1 MKTRMGTSKTNL
13 NYNILRQE
21 FKDTLKKAFKT
32 NNIELLENKV
42 SQYKKTELDLKPPLD
57 QSYRD
62 ILLHLLSEEVDVAV
76 LKSFVEFSI
85 LSCRKYLNSSTL
97 PVILLGDIFDTL
109 TLDTCQDMFSFV
121 EDNVHVWKEELFF
134 AGCKNNLL
142 RLCNDLLRRLSRTT
156 ATVFCGKILLF
167 LAKFFPFSERSGLNI
182 VSEFNLENITEYG
195 TDSTDDIVTEIISD
209 DQKHV
214 IDFSFYCKF
223 WKLQDYFRNPNQC
236 YDKMQWKTFC
246 AHSLNILNTFQGI
259 KLDYV
264 TSSDKNTSV
273 GYFAKYLTSQ
283 KLLDLQLH
291 DVSFR
296 RSVLLQFLIIFQ
308 YLPSSVKFK
317 PESYELKTDQ
327 KEWIS
332 NTTEKVYDL
341 LKETPPD
348 GERFA
353 DIIKNIL
360 KREELWNAWKND
372 GCPEIKK
379 LLPQSEPGIEK
390 TESSDESPL
399 GDLIRDADQKGKY
412 YLGNAELTKL
422 WNFCP
427 NNLEACK
434 GKDRDFLPSLDD
446 YFTDAIAQ
454 VDSNKVIKDE
464 ESLLRDS
471 NFGWRALRLLARR
484 SPHFF
489 SVTTQHNS
497 LSKYLEMMVYK
508 IAHEKPGRTD
518 ENSQESQSHEIEE
531 NILTE
536 EQGSEDF
543 KQNDHE
549 EFADDNNPR
558 LENKNISDERLQIII
573 EKIAPDWEKLGT
585 KLGYKPDEIGWF
597 KNEHPSRV
605 DQAKHMMHLWFEDDE
620 DANLDNLLYILEG
633 LEMNEAAETVRSEL
647 NNTMES

>member
-1 MKTRMGTSKTNL
+1 MSFFKNNL
-13 NYNILRQE
+13 NFDVLRTE
-21 FKDTLKKAFKT
+21 FKDTLKKAFK
-32 NNIELLENKV
+32 NNNSDLLENKV
-42 SQYKKTELDLKPPLD
+42 SSYKRTELDIKTPLD
-57 QSYRD
+57 QAFRD
-62 ILLHLLSEEVDVAV
+62 ILLDFLGDEVSVSV

-85 LSCRKYLNSSTL
+85 ESCRRHLNTPTL
-97 PVILLGDIFDTL
+97 PVVLLGDIFDTL
-109 TLDTCQDMFSFV
+109 TLDVCQDMFGFV
-121 EDNVHVWKEELFF
+121 EDNVQVWKEDLFF
-134 AGCKNNLL
+134 SGCKNHLL

-195 TDSTDDIVTEIISD
+195 TDSTDDIVTEILSG

-223 WKLQDYFRNPNQC
+223 WQLQDFFRNPNQC
-236 YDKMQWKTFC
+236 YDKVQWKMFC
-246 AHSLNILNTFQGI
+246 SHSTNILNTFHGI

-264 TSSDKNTSV
+264 TSSDQNANV

-296 RSVLLQFLIIFQ
+296 RSVLLQFLIVFQ
-308 YLPSSVKFK
+308 YLTSSVKFK
-317 PESYELKTDQ
+317 SDSYELKADQ
-327 KEWIS
+327 KEWIQT
-332 NTTEKVYDL
+332 NTEKVYNL
-341 LKETPPD
+341 LRETPPD

-353 DIIKNIL
+353 EIIKNIL

-379 LLPQSEPGIEK
+379 FLPQSEPTETEK
-390 TESSDESPL
+390 AETSQIL
-399 GDLIRDADQKGKY
+399 VGDLIKEANDHGKY
-412 YLGNAELTKL
+412 YLGSSELTKL
-422 WNFCP
+422 WNLCP

-434 GKDRDFLPSLDD
+434 DRGRDFLPSLED
-446 YFTDAIAQ
+446 YFGDAIAQ
-454 VDSNKVIKDE
+454 LESPNPVKDE
-464 ESLLRDS
+464 DNILKDS

-484 SPHFF
+484 SPYFF
-489 SVTTQHNS
+489 SISTQNHP
-497 LSKYLEMMVYK
+497 LSKYLEIMVHK
-508 IAHEKPGRTD
+508 IAHEKPGRHD
-518 ENSQESQSHEIEE
+518 ENSQEAQNEQEMEE

-536 EQGSEDF
+536 EQNPEDF
-543 KQNDHE
+543 KQHE
-549 EFADDNNPR
+549 DFTDDNNPR
-558 LENKNISDERLQIII
+558 RENRTISSDRMQLII

-585 KLGYKPDEIGWF
+585 KLGYKADEIEWF
-597 KNEHPSRV
+597 KNENPARFN
-605 DQAKHMMHLWFEDDE
+605 QAKHMMDLWFEDDE

-633 LEMNEAAETVRSEL
+633 LEMNQAAEAVRNEL

>member
-1 MKTRMGTSKTNL
+1 MSASKSSPNF
-13 NYNILRQE
+13 NILRSE
-21 FKDTLKKAFKT
+21 LKEVLKKAFKE
-32 NNIELLENKV
+32 NNISLLENKI
-42 SQYKKTELDLKPPLD
+42 SQYKRTELDLKTPLD
-57 QSYRD
+57 QAFRD
-62 ILLHLLSEEVDVAV
+62 ILLDLLAEEVDVLI

-85 LSCRKYLNSSTL
+85 ESCRKFLSTPTI

-109 TLDTCQDMFSFV
+109 TLDTCQGMFGFI

-134 AGCKNNLL
+134 TGCKNNLL

-182 VSEFNLENITEYG
+182 VSEFNLENVTEYG
-195 TDSTDDIVTEIISD
+195 TDSTDDIVTEIVSG

-223 WKLQDYFRNPNQC
+223 WQLQDFFRNPNQC
-236 YDKMQWKTFC
+236 YDKIQWKTFC
-246 AHSLNILNTFQGI
+246 SHSMNILNTFQGI

-264 TSSDKNTSV
+264 TPSDNSANV

-308 YLPSSVKFK
+308 YLTSSVKFK
-317 PESYELKTDQ
+317 SDNYELKPDQ
-327 KEWIS
+327 KEWVT
-332 NTTEKVYDL
+332 NATEKVYTL

-348 GERFA
+348 GESFA
-353 DIIKNIL
+353 EVTKSIL

-379 LLPQSEPGIEK
+379 SLPQSEPVSERIENVQ
-390 TESSDESPL
+390 PML
-399 GDLIRDADQKGKY
+399 GDLIRQANEKGKY
-412 YLGNAELTKL
+412 YMGNAELTKL
-422 WNFCP
+422 WNMCP

-434 GKDRDFLPSLDD
+434 GKERDIMPSLDE
-446 YFTDAIAQ
+446 YFAEAMAQ
-454 VDSNKVIKDE
+454 IESNAVVKDE
-464 ESLLRDS
+464 DNILKDS

-489 SVTTQHNS
+489 SLNTTQYHP
-497 LSKYLEMMVYK
+497 LSTYLEVMVQK
-508 IAHEKPGRTD
+508 IAHEKPGRVD
-518 ENSQESQSHEIEE
+518 ENSQESQQEPEMEE

-536 EQGSEDF
+536 EQTAEDF
-543 KQNDHE
+543 KQNDQE
-549 EFADDNNPR
+549 MFADDSNPR
-558 LENKNISDERLQIII
+558 VEIKNISEERLHLII
-573 EKIAPDWEKLGT
+573 EKIEPQWEKLGT
-585 KLGYKPDEIGWF
+585 KLGYKPDEIEWF
-597 KNEHPSRV
+597 KNEHQGRL
-605 DQAKHMMHLWFEDDE
+605 DQAKHMMQLWFEDDE
-620 DANLDNLLYILEG
+620 DANFDNLLYILEG
-633 LEMNEAAETVRSEL
+633 LEMSEAAEAVRNEL
-647 NNTMES
+647 NNTMET